1 MKKEGKRE
9 EKKAARKPEPV
20 PAPETTAGPKKGVD
34 YVALLKDWRVAIL
47 VVLVVFSVISIYP
60 HFENGEFTTSLPLGL
75 DLQKGA
81 WLQLEF
87 KAEVATFD
95 TVKPV
100 NQFIMDVKNLTDA
113 EIVQVAE
120 NKLEIR
126 KPFTRE
132 ELEQIF
138 TKANGTLVTYEQG
151 VSKDTA
157 DQVKVILENKINS
170 LGTKDARVN
179 TITGLSGIS
188 RYMRVEMAGVTMS
201 QATDIVGKQGKFE
214 IRVHTTGN
222 ETEHV
227 LFGDAI
233 TTVGV
238 PSQDP
243 GTNSWGVPFSLND
256 AGAAAFRN
264 ACISSGATNDPDSHE
279 LEMLLDGQVVY
290 SAPLSAELAGE
301 LQSQVIRQLS
311 ASTGQGTAGLNAA
324 KSLEIHLRAGA
335 LPVDVTVAA
344 SGATTPA
351 SAESNR
357 FIAVLAGIAALLAV
371 GLVIYLRYHE
381 PAIVLPMV
389 LINASE
395 IVILLGIA
403 RFVWELDLAS
413 IAGLIAVLGTGIDQ
427 MVVITDEVLHEGK
440 VPSPSLYK
448 KRLARALMIIVAAAS
463 TVFIAMVPLAVMPLG
478 TLRGFAIVTI
488 LGVLVGVIITRPAY
502 GRIIMEILAK

>member
-1 MKKEGKRE
+1 MKKEKRQ
-9 EKKAARKPEPV
+9 EKKTPV
-20 PAPETTAGPKKGVD
+20 KAEAVPGVRTGID

-47 VVLVVFSVISIYP
+47 IILLVLAVISINP

-87 KAEVATFD
+87 KAEVAGFETA
-95 TVKPV
+95 KPV
-100 NQFIMDVKNLTDA
+100 DEFIGNVKNLTDT
-113 EIVQVAE
+113 EVVQVSE

-126 KPFTRE
+126 KPFTRD
-132 ELEQIF
+132 ELGQIF
-138 TKANGTLVTYEQG
+138 TSAGGTLITYEQG
-151 VSKDTA
+151 VSKVTA
-157 DQVKVILENKINS
+157 DQAKVILESKINS
-170 LGTKDARVN
+170 LGTKDAKVN
-179 TITGLSGIS
+179 TITSLSGIS
-188 RYMRVEMAGVTMS
+188 RYMRVEMAGVSMT
-201 QATDIVGKQGKFE
+201 QAQEIVGKQGKFE
-214 IRVHTTGN
+214 IRIYTTGN

-238 PSQDP
+238 PTSEP
-243 GTNSWGVPFSLND
+243 RTNTWGVPFTLSD
-256 AGAAAFRN
+256 AGANAFRQ
-264 ACISSGATNDPDSHE
+264 ACIQAGAVTDPENHE
-279 LEMLLDGQVVY
+279 LAMLLDENVVY

-301 LQSQVIRQLS
+301 LQTMVVRQLS
-311 ASTGQGTAGLNAA
+311 ASTGQGTSGLNAA
-324 KSLEIHLRAGA
+324 KNLEIHLRAGA

-351 SAESNR
+351 SAESSR
-357 FIAVLAGIAALLAV
+357 FAVVIAGIAALIAV
-371 GLVIYLRYHE
+371 GLVIYYRYRE
-381 PAIVLPMV
+381 PSIVLPMV

-395 IVILLGIA
+395 IVILLGIS

-448 KRLARALMIIVAAAS
+448 KRLARALMIIVAAAA